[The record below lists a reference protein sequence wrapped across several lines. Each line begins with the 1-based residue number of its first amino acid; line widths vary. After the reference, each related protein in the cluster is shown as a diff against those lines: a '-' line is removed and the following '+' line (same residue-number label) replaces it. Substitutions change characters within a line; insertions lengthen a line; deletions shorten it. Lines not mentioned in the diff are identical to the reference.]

1 MTDYNFDFF
10 MHAVMLIYRDAVD
23 ARIVQKGQ
31 ELPQES
37 DSGTGDDRDDENGVE
52 AEGAEMD

>member
-10 MHAVMLIYRDAVD
+10 MHAIVLIYQDAVD
-23 ARIVQKGQ
+23 ARIVQKGL

-37 DSGTGDDRDDENGVE
+37 DGGADNNENGQGV
-52 AEGAEMD
+52 AAGGAEMD